1 MGLNWSLHSD
11 ETDYLIVKALV
22 RNAIDNSSIVR
33 EDGVQIDEV
42 SNTSS
47 FSSVDQQVLESEYIY
62 VSIPS
67 DITDY
72 DTYFSSNNFTLDY
85 DKDKPVILAGNE
97 NKKDILSRNSSTNR
111 WEKIKNFRS

>member
-47 FSSVDQQVLESEYIY
+47 F
-62 VSIPS
+62 
-67 DITDY
+67 
-72 DTYFSSNNFTLDY
+72 F
-85 DKDKPVILAGNE
+85 
-97 NKKDILSRNSSTNR
+97 
-111 WEKIKNFRS
+111 